1 MARREPHSTQRPE
14 RSRSGPRL
22 SISNVPIRHKVTLV
36 LLAPLTLAAILG
48 GVSVMTSKTRAD
60 RAEHSAAQ
68 IAVIHPVIEYAAA
81 LNRQAVVS
89 QLVNEFS
96 DPAFRQATADVK
108 EAAAKLEEAAK
119 SPALTDEITEHVEH
133 ILHETSK
140 ATAGEGFESL
150 ENALSMTDTAATEV
164 GKMIGVMAGDMLE
177 PEPQLEMVRSALE
190 ARLELNRQQA
200 IMGATTALPED
211 TGDLFAALGAEHLA
225 LTQLNDQATTEGHA
239 EHFAELLFLLNTN
252 EQRAQS
258 VSAGVAP
265 SITERSTAPFDSL
278 IPTLLEEL
286 NEHLG
291 EKAADAQRTAL
302 LTLLAAVLAV
312 GLAVLLGAV
321 VARRIVSTIDTV
333 RDETLDVAT
342 NRLPEAVRRIR
353 AGEDPGEVAP
363 LTVTT
368 TEETGQMARAVDSL
382 HQQAVRLAVEEAEVR
397 DRVAVM
403 FTTLSRRNTS
413 LVNQQLGVIETLE
426 RDEQDPDRLE
436 HLFRLDHL
444 AARMRRNAQS
454 LVILADAPV
463 RNVDPTPIS
472 VNEAVMAALGGVQD
486 YQRVDLEPTAAQ
498 LIAPAAASDVVHVVS
513 ELLDNALAYSPPTT
527 TVKITTEPLPKGV
540 RIVIADAGLGMK
552 PQDLARAQESLR
564 SVAEASAETARRMGL
579 FVVSRLSHRHGLEV
593 HLDTNEMGG
602 ITATVDLPSSLLSLS
617 PEQLEEQA
625 AADAEPAVNPLVLD
639 AVVGLPTVADE
650 PVAPLES
657 SPEQAE
663 PVIAM
668 ESPVGSSAVEPELS
682 TTSTVA
688 AVEPIEAPEAEL
700 PTWATTSTGT
710 QSTPVEATPE
720 PTPVESAPQ
729 PSDAPASAPEPVA
742 VAAVADLPAWQWQ
755 RETVTG
761 EPVNGHSVA
770 PVNGHGAP
778 VNGHDVAPEVP
789 VEAVVSEVTP
799 DLPEADL
806 PEADLPE
813 AELPEAELPEL
824 PVLPTRTPG
833 AEYSP
838 RGEQPE
844 RFEHSLT
851 PADYPATSQSEYD
864 APLFER
870 VQHEVSVELPTVSQ
884 PIVSQPAAVAPQPTV
899 SQPVSQPV
907 EPQPVEPQ
915 HVEPQHVEPQPV
927 VAQSVVPQPV
937 AVEPVVPAA
946 AARVESTAPGPG
958 RVTQTVPATPALTL
972 VPTPSAA
979 PAQPEPTRSAPVQ
992 PQTPA
997 QMPIVVAS
1005 RQAAKPEEPVRTAS
1019 GLPIR
1024 QRGNRPVPGGSV
1036 QGSTNEQSNFVRD
1049 AEALRAR
1056 LSAHVAGVTRGRANA
1071 NQNSDS

>member
-22 SISNVPIRHKVTLV
+22 SLSNIPIRHKVTLV
-36 LLAPLTLAAILG
+36 LLAPVTLASILG
-48 GVSVMTSKTRAD
+48 GVSVMSSKTRAD
-60 RAEHSAAQ
+60 RAQHSAAQ
-68 IAVIHPVIEYAAA
+68 VAVIGPVIHYQAA

-89 QLVNEFS
+89 QQVNEFS
-96 DPAFRQATADVK
+96 DPAFQQATADVK
-108 EAAAKLEEAAK
+108 VAAGELEEVAK
-119 SPALTDEITEHVEH
+119 SAAVTEEITEHVHH
-133 ILHETSK
+133 ILGETTK
-140 ATAGEGFESL
+140 ATIGEGFESL
-150 ENALSMTDTAATEV
+150 KNALGMTDTAATEV
-164 GKMIGVMAGDMLE
+164 SKMLSVMAGDMLE
-177 PEPQLEMVRSALE
+177 PEPQLEMVRSALQ
-190 ARLELNRQQA
+190 ARLALTKQQV
-200 IMGATTALPED
+200 ILGSTTVLPAD
-211 TGDLFAALGAEHLA
+211 STDLFASIGAEHLA
-225 LTQLNDQATTEGHA
+225 LTLLNEQANLEGHT
-239 EHFAELLFLLNTN
+239 EHFGELRFLLTAN

-258 VSAGVAP
+258 MSAGLAP
-265 SITERSTAPFDSL
+265 SITKRSTVPFDEL
-278 IPTLLEEL
+278 VPLLLSEL

-291 EKAADAQRTAL
+291 EKAAAAQKDALIT
-302 LTLLAAVLAV
+302 LAASVLAV
-312 GLAVLLGAV
+312 GLAILLGAV
-321 VARRIVSTIDTV
+321 VARRIVTTIQTV

-342 NRLPEAVRRIR
+342 NRLPDAVRRIR

-363 LTVTT
+363 LTLTT

-426 RDEQDPDRLE
+426 SDEQDPDRLE

-463 RNVDPTPIS
+463 RNVDPNPIS

-486 YQRVDLEPTAAQ
+486 YQRVDLAPTAAQ

-540 RIVIADAGLGMK
+540 RVVIADAGLGMK
-552 PQDLARAQESLR
+552 PQDLARAQENLR
-564 SVAEASAETARRMGL
+564 TVAEASAETARRMGL
-579 FVVSRLSHRHGLEV
+579 FVVNRLSHRHGFEV

-617 PEQLEEQA
+617 PDQLEEQA

-639 AVVGLPTVADE
+639 AVVGLPTIADE
-650 PVAPLES
+650 PVAPSTS

-668 ESPVGSSAVEPELS
+668 GSPVGSSAAEPELN
-682 TTSTVA
+682 TTVA

-700 PTWATTSTGT
+700 PTWATTSTDA

-720 PTPVESAPQ
+720 PTPVASAPQ
-729 PSDAPASAPEPVA
+729 LSDAPASPAPPEPV
-742 VAAVADLPAWQWQ
+742 VADALADLPAWQWQ

-761 EPVNGHSVA
+761 EPVNGHPLAPVIGHVA
-770 PVNGHGAP
+770 PVNGHT
-778 VNGHDVAPEVP
+778 VAPEVP
-789 VEAVVSEVTP
+789 VEAVVAEATP
-799 DLPEADL
+799 DLSEV
-806 PEADLPE
+806 
-813 AELPEAELPEL
+813 ELPEAELP
-824 PVLPTRTPG
+824 VLPSRTPG

-844 RFEHSLT
+844 RLEHSLT
-851 PADYPATSQSEYD
+851 PADYPATSQSEHD

-870 VQHEVSVELPTVSQ
+870 VQHEVSVDLPTVSQ
-884 PIVSQPAAVAPQPTV
+884 PTVSQPAAVAPQPTE
-899 SQPVSQPV
+899 SRPVEPRRV
-907 EPQPVEPQ
+907 EPQPVA
-915 HVEPQHVEPQPV
+915 VDA
-927 VAQSVVPQPV
+927 VA
-937 AVEPVVPAA
+937 PAA
-946 AARVESTAPGPG
+946 AAGVESTAPVTQ
-958 RVTQTVPATPALTL
+958 RLTQTVPATPALTL
-972 VPTPSAA
+972 VSTASAA
-979 PAQPEPTRSAPVQ
+979 PGPAPTRSVPAQ
-992 PQTPA
+992 PQAPA
-997 QMPIVVAS
+997 QLPIVVAS
-1005 RQAAKPEEPVRTAS
+1005 RQATKPEEPVRTAS

-1024 QRGNRPVPGGSV
+1024 QRGTRPVPGGSV
-1036 QGSTNEQSNFVRD
+1036 QGSINEQSNFVRD